1 MFKKTAILCSLMLLF
16 AVASQAATVS
26 GTVQENDSTGVGISG
41 ATVTLTPTGGG
52 AALLDTTDATG
63 AFSFANVP
71 GTAAA
76 PVIYRITAAKAGYR
90 VMTGFTRITVNNV
103 TGTFT
108 QNLYLTPTAVVG
120 VHTISGTVRDSIAG
134 SALTPLAGA
143 RVILSS
149 RTIAGGTTPVD
160 TVTTGATGGYTFDSV
175 AVGTYTLTVSAAGHA
190 AQTANVTVALAN
202 VVQNFKLIH
211 VLTASITGAVTD
223 SATTTGIVGAKV
235 YLLTRTGFG
244 GGTIIDSTVTATGG
258 SYTLANVPSSTA
270 GINYTVRASATD
282 YVTGSANVTVTGE
295 AAQTVNIKL
304 VAILMASISGTVTD
318 SSAAGVAP
326 VAGASI
332 TLRTGGGGGG
342 GATVVD
348 STVTGTD
355 GKYILANVPSGV
367 NYTVRATAAG
377 YVTSNTNITI
387 TGTAAQTVNIRLVKI
402 PSGNL
407 YVLVRAR
414 ADSAAIGG
422 ASVAATIGTTVLS
435 GTTGTNGLASFLA
448 VATGNYA
455 ITVSAANFTAIS
467 STTTLV
473 ANRNDTVKVYLAA
486 AAGGTKTLTGVV
498 KDSASSAVLAHV
510 EVVLTIQGGGIGG
523 AALTLVDS
531 TDATGTYTFTGIP
544 VARNTGRITATLAT
558 YRTFTDFA
566 VPIGAANTAD
576 NNTFNIFMVKQPN
589 AVISLVNHASGS
601 PDFSMT
607 QKGILRLYNI
617 GDAGSVKVFSMNG
630 KLLYQ
635 SAISAH
641 AVRLTIPA
649 GMVKSGSAYIISL
662 TQKNAVYRKQIMM
675 P

>member
-1 MFKKTAILCSLMLLF
+1 MFKKIAILSSLMLLF

-26 GTVQENDSTGVGISG
+26 GVVKENDSAGAAISG

-52 AALLDTTDATG
+52 GTALLDTTDATG
-63 AFSFANVP
+63 AFSLANVP

-76 PVIYRITAAKAGYR
+76 PVTYRITAAKAGYR
-90 VMTGFTRITVNNV
+90 VMTAITRITVNNA

-108 QNLYLTPTAVVG
+108 QDLYLTPTAVVG

-143 RVILSS
+143 RVILAS
-149 RTIAGGTTPVD
+149 RTGGGGTTPLD
-160 TVTTGATGGYTFDSV
+160 TVTTAATTGAYTFDSV

-235 YLLTRTGFG
+235 YVLTRTGFG
-244 GGTIIDSTVTATGG
+244 GGTIIDSAVTAAGG
-258 SYTLANVPSSTA
+258 AYTIANVPSSTA

-304 VAILMASISGTVTD
+304 VKILMASITGTVTD
-318 SSAAGVAP
+318 SSAAGVAS

-332 TLRTGGGGGG
+332 TLRSGT
-342 GATVVD
+342 TVVD
-348 STVTGTD
+348 STVTGSD
-355 GKYILANVPSGV
+355 GKYTIADVPSGV
-367 NYTVRATAAG
+367 SYTVRATAVG

-387 TGTAAQTVNIRLVKI
+387 TGTAAQTVNIRLVKT

-407 YVLVRAR
+407 YVLVSAR
-414 ADSAAIGG
+414 ADSAAISG

-435 GTTGTNGLASFLA
+435 GTTGTSGLVSFLA

-473 ANRNDTVKVYLAA
+473 ANRNDTVKVYMAA

-498 KDSASSAVLAHV
+498 KDSVTSAVLAHV
-510 EVVLTIQGGGIGG
+510 AVVLTVTGAGIGG
-523 AALTLVDS
+523 TALTLVDS
-531 TDATGTYTFTGIP
+531 TDATGTYSFTGIP
-544 VARNTGRITATLAT
+544 VARTTGRITATLAGYNT
-558 YRTFTDFA
+558 YTDIA
-566 VPIGAANTAD
+566 VPIGTANTAD
-576 NNTFNIFMVKQPN
+576 NNVFNIFMVKTPTG
-589 AVISLVNHASGS
+589 VTSFVNHASGS
-601 PDFSMT
+601 PEFMMT
-607 QKGILRLYNI
+607 AGHILQLRNFN
-617 GDAGSVKVFSMNG
+617 DAGVVSVFGLNG
-630 KLLYQ
+630 KLMYRTNVGAHTASVALPSSIARTGGMYLISISQ
-635 SAISAH
+635 S
-641 AVRLTIPA
+641 
-649 GMVKSGSAYIISL
+649 
-662 TQKNAVYRKQIMM
+662 NAVYRKQIMM